1 MYFIVDVLEKKK
13 YLVLYKKNID
23 PIVFSCCCSTAREMT
38 GQCENNT
45 SNQMLPETNIDK
57 SPYTYI

>member
-1 MYFIVDVLEKKK
+1 
-13 YLVLYKKNID
+13 
-23 PIVFSCCCSTAREMT
+23 MT

-57 SPYTYI
+57 SPYTYVKKLQKELDFIDLFLEKESLNTYVP